1 MALFSP
7 DVRPLL
13 MFISPLGVRPSRANL
28 LALAESVGGAIVL
41 CGLAFALQHRYGFGW
56 ADEGLLWYDSQRTS
70 LGGIPIRDYYGY
82 DPGRYYWVSIF
93 FHLLG
98 NDGLYE
104 LLIANAVFGAVGL
117 AAVWFGMCASGMRVG
132 WRLTAAVMLAIA
144 LGYPRHKVYEQSL
157 SLILTAIVFFAL
169 AKPVDMKRWLIF
181 GTLTGLAAVIGRN
194 SGVYFVGGAMLSG
207 LLLVLTQSP
216 GPRAKP
222 AVMYALGV
230 VLGYSPMLALLA
242 FAPGLWTAFLQSVLF
257 LPHWQLPLPIPFV
270 WRVDI
275 DGLGLIDATQQV
287 AVGMACVF
295 VPIFYVGA
303 LAGVTV
309 IRRRTATWSTQ
320 MMMTASACI
329 AGLAFLYQSF
339 DRADF
344 GHIANGFLP
353 AFVAVN
359 SGATLLLDTW
369 KKRLPAIALTSGFT
383 IMMAACW
390 LPYEPAVV
398 FARARHADPH
408 SVADVRIDGK
418 TFEVYAY
425 QAETLR
431 TVSETAERC
440 GVHGLGFL
448 AAPHFPGVYA
458 YLHAKAPFWE
468 MYYLYPRPI
477 EFQKKHVTAIVN
489 TRLILLAPD
498 ATIDGLEHLKL
509 KNTYGELMKDI
520 EARYE
525 PLDVPLPSGFRLYAL
540 PGACGLR

>member
-1 MALFSP
+1 ML
-7 DVRPLL
+7 
-13 MFISPLGVRPSRANL
+13 ISPFGVRPSRRNL
-28 LALAESVGGAIVL
+28 SALAESVGGAFLL
-41 CGLAFALQHRYGFGW
+41 CGIVFALQHRYGFAW

-98 NDGLYE
+98 NNGLYE
-104 LLIANAVFGAVGL
+104 LLIANAAFGAVGL
-117 AAVWFGMCASGMRVG
+117 AAVWFGMCASGMRFG

-169 AKPVDMKRWLIF
+169 AKPADLKRWLIF
-181 GTLTGLAAVIGRN
+181 GILSGLAAFVGRN
-194 SGVYFVGGAMLSG
+194 SGVYFVGGAVLSG

-216 GPRAKP
+216 GPHAKP
-222 AVMYALGV
+222 TVIYALGV
-230 VLGYSPMLALLA
+230 VLGYSPMLALLV

-275 DGLGLIDATQQV
+275 GGLGLIDATQQV
-287 AVGMACVF
+287 AIGIACLF

-303 LAGVTV
+303 LVGAAV
-309 IRRRTATWSTQ
+309 IKHRTASWS
-320 MMMTASACI
+320 MPMVMTVSACI
-329 AGLAFLYQSF
+329 AGVAFLYQSF

-353 AFVAVN
+353 AFVAVV
-359 SGATLLLDTW
+359 SGAVVLLDSW
-369 KKRLPAIALTSGFT
+369 KRRVPATALSIGFAA
-383 IMMAACW
+383 MMAACW

-398 FARARHADPH
+398 FTRARHADPQ
-408 SVADVRIDGK
+408 SVEDVRIDGE
-418 TFEVYAY
+418 TFEVFAY
-425 QAETLR
+425 QAQTLR
-431 TVSETAERC
+431 TVRQAAERC
-440 GVHGLGFL
+440 GVHGSGFL

-458 YLHAKAPFWE
+458 YLHTKAPFWE

-477 EFQKKHVTAIVN
+477 EFQTQHVAAIAN

-498 ATIDGLEHLKL
+498 ATIDGLERLKL
-509 KNTYGELMKDI
+509 KNTYGILMKDI

-525 PLDVPLPSGFRLYAL
+525 PLDVSLPNGFRLYAL
-540 PGACGLR
+540 PGACRPR